1 VGDYNPYAAP
11 VAAPTHGGGGPP
23 ISGEPQ
29 PWSIGAAISGGWEA
43 YKTHWAPLTFG
54 CIVVTLIG
62 AVPGQ
67 VAPTLSLAGSVEE
80 DTAAYYAIHAPLSI
94 VGWLVSEFFMAGFTR
109 AAMRTM
115 RANDVSFGDFFAA
128 GSRFFDYVGMSLL
141 KTLALAL
148 ASFPF
153 VVAVT
158 LAALRVV
165 DPIVAVAAVV
175 FLVPGVIVGLGL
187 TNAPFF
193 VIDQNLGSTASLK
206 ASWES
211 TKGQKGHLLVLALA
225 EVGVMILGVVAC
237 CIGVF
242 AAVPVMLLARAIVY
256 MRMTGTAP
264 PPAAPP
270 GPYGA
275 PGPLPGSYGHWGAPG
290 GYGGGGYGGGSQP

>member
-1 VGDYNPYAAP
+1 MGDYNPYSAP

-43 YKTHWAPLTFG
+43 YKAHWAPLTFG
-54 CIVVTLIG
+54 YVVVTLIG
-62 AVPGQ
+62 GVPGQ

-80 DTAAYYAIHAPLSI
+80 GTAAYYAIHAPLSI
-94 VGWLVSEFFMAGFTR
+94 VGWLVSELFMAGFTR
-109 AAMRTM
+109 AAVRTM

-128 GSRFFDYVGMSLL
+128 GSRFFDYVGMSIL
-141 KTLALAL
+141 KALAMAL
-148 ASFPF
+148 ASLPF
-153 VVAVT
+153 VIAVT
-158 LAALRVV
+158 LAALGVV
-165 DPIVAVAAVV
+165 DPMVAVAAVV
-175 FLVPGVIVGLGL
+175 FLVPGAIVGLGL

-211 TKGQKGHLLVLALA
+211 TKGQKGHLLALALA
-225 EVGVMILGVVAC
+225 EVGVMILGFAAC

-256 MRMTGTAP
+256 MKMTGTAP

-270 GPYGA
+270 RPYAA
-275 PGPLPGSYGHWGAPG
+275 PGPLPGSYGQWGAPG